1 MTLPTKITISGAG
14 SASFGEDTLSAI
26 MRSNIMRSKKL
37 QCFLL
42 DPVITDI
49 DVAKILDNY
58 LTRYK

>member
-1 MTLPTKITISGAG
+1 MTLPTKITVIGAG
-14 SASFGEDTLSAI
+14 SASFGEDTLSA
-26 MRSNIMRSKKL
+26 IMRSKKL

-58 LTRYK
+58 LTSYK